1 MRRIFER
8 FDQQRNL
15 LTDAV
20 FCIGHLD
27 ALLSLASVSSAP
39 NYNWPVIVQ
48 RTAESGAILE
58 IKGGRHPMLED
69 TLAQRGEGDYIPN
82 STVLG
87 DSLLLTHSYSLT
99 HSLTH
104 SLTYIQAVL

>member
-39 NYNWPVIVQ
+39 NYNWPVIIQ
-48 RTAESGAILE
+48 RTAESGGILE

-87 DSLLLTHSYSLT
+87 D
-99 HSLTH
+99 
-104 SLTYIQAVL
+104 